1 VADRPTYPI
10 TWGGGL
16 DRASGIGVVQPASW
30 ADLRNVLL
38 YDGKAEVR
46 KGMEEI
52 ATLVASAIPQTDV
65 LAMKPF
71 RQRESLIIVAWDQ
84 ATRLVSVFEAA
95 SNGRNPVLVDDWF
108 TAEAAIGV
116 PRFQLAESYGR
127 MFLAHEF
134 QYVRPGAIYL
144 RATTQVYDGST
155 LAALTADLDR
165 DASAGDVRFRWVAG
179 YLNYMMGG
187 GYGTDSDEDRGEIIR
202 VSRAGNPTLWEP
214 EHYFVTGK
222 RGDPAI
228 VGLPGPRSFLVFK
241 DAQTYEIVGASPRT
255 FGQLGPI
262 DPLHGCPGGG
272 LAITWGGYTWFWSYD
287 GPRVTQGGGPST
299 PLDLPLD
306 LQAPEP
312 ADLAEAGDL
321 AQGFVEW
328 DPKGRKLDWCFP
340 TDAAD
345 ITRVYSTHLRNWPN
359 RIAWS
364 YDEIQRRV
372 RCAAVLYPVAQEAP
386 PGLPQLKARGVL
398 TFGANAGDGKI
409 VTIDGKDYTFE
420 TVLTNVDGHVLI
432 GGSAS
437 ASLDNLIAAITLGAG
452 SGTAYAAATTL
463 HPTVTAQAGVGDTMI
478 ATAKDQGTAGNSI
491 DTTTDVVSAT
501 WSAATLTGG
510 AAGVTA
516 ITATGFTLDWNNV
529 SALGDEITE
538 VWLKNVTDA
547 GDWTKSTEYP
557 YESAAMQKVL
567 NDVLEAE
574 DDYLIALRHRRGSLY
589 NAGAEVMADPTAWP
603 LASQEDFAAAAVGSQ
618 PADFELHDTLYE
630 LYGGKEYIRHEVQ
643 WGAPTD
649 TARGWEIYENTSN
662 DFGTAILGPSGK
674 NHVVSDPQSGLVTRT
689 CDTGGCVTTDLLV
702 KLLDTAPVQDY
713 YYWVVFVDGGTWTP
727 GTGFGGTGARSPET
741 ALADNPITYQALP

>member
-1 VADRPTYPI
+1 
-10 TWGGGL
+10 
-16 DRASGIGVVQPASW
+16 
-30 ADLRNVLL
+30 
-38 YDGKAEVR
+38 
-46 KGMEEI
+46 
-52 ATLVASAIPQTDV
+52 
-65 LAMKPF
+65 
-71 RQRESLIIVAWDQ
+71 
-84 ATRLVSVFEAA
+84 
-95 SNGRNPVLVDDWF
+95 
-108 TAEAAIGV
+108 
-116 PRFQLAESYGR
+116 
-127 MFLAHEF
+127 
-134 QYVRPGAIYL
+134 
-144 RATTQVYDGST
+144 
-155 LAALTADLDR
+155 
-165 DASAGDVRFRWVAG
+165 
-179 YLNYMMGG
+179 
-187 GYGTDSDEDRGEIIR
+187 
-202 VSRAGNPTLWEP
+202 
-214 EHYFVTGK
+214 
-222 RGDPAI
+222 
-228 VGLPGPRSFLVFK
+228 
-241 DAQTYEIVGASPRT
+241 
-255 FGQLGPI
+255 
-262 DPLHGCPGGG
+262 
-272 LAITWGGYTWFWSYD
+272 
-287 GPRVTQGGGPST
+287 
-299 PLDLPLD
+299 
-306 LQAPEP
+306 
-312 ADLAEAGDL
+312 
-321 AQGFVEW
+321 
-328 DPKGRKLDWCFP
+328 
-340 TDAAD
+340 
-345 ITRVYSTHLRNWPN
+345 
-359 RIAWS
+359 
-364 YDEIQRRV
+364 
-372 RCAAVLYPVAQEAP
+372 VLYPVAQEAP